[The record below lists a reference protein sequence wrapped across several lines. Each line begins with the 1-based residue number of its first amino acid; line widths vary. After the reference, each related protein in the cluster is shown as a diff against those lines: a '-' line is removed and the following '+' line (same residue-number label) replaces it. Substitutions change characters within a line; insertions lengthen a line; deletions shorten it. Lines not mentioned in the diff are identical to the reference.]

1 MFRKKEKKKKNCCNF
16 FTSVWYPSKCYW
28 YNQLLGCGGPRG
40 RGPFGLP
47 PSRGVSSS
55 GGAIGLVHEEWRGVG
70 EICGHFPARVKAGGT
85 GCKSEKKK
93 RSDCSLF
100 LGLCH
105 IFSSHPSCFLL
116 PGASRRHLPGYFSRR
131 KKSQANPPQ
140 WDWWVEGKG
149 RAGQERGGRHT
160 WEVGSGKKSGDRG
173 VQGRRP
179 RRPVSRQPPP

>member
-1 MFRKKEKKKKNCCNF
+1 M
-16 FTSVWYPSKCYW
+16 
-28 YNQLLGCGGPRG
+28 
-40 RGPFGLP
+40 
-47 PSRGVSSS
+47 GV
-55 GGAIGLVHEEWRGVG
+55 AIGLVHEEWRGVG
-70 EICGHFPARVKAGGT
+70 GICGHFPARVKAGGT

-160 WEVGSGKKSGDRG
+160 WEVGSGGKSVGTE
-173 VQGRRP
+173 GRRAAGLAGLLAG
-179 RRPVSRQPPP
+179 SPPPCVLGNPLCRQGTSLLVCVLEFVHVVSCMIFVRLRRRGGAP